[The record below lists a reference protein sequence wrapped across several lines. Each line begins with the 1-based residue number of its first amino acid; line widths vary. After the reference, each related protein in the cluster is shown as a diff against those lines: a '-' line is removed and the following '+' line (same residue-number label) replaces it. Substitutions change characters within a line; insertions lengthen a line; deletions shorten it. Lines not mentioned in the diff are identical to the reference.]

1 MPFHQNVLDQPNL
14 KHFIKIIGI
23 KYYFIIKFIFEK
35 SKKIVRNFYGLIEL
49 TTNGVF
55 LLAMN
60 RVRTP

>member
-14 KHFIKIIGI
+14 EHFIKIIGI
-23 KYYFIIKFIFEK
+23 KYHFIIKFIFEK
-35 SKKIVRNFYGLIEL
+35 SKKIVRNFHDKIEL
-49 TTNGVF
+49 ATNGVF